1 MTKITSDVFGIA
13 RGLPLNYVERPSAD
27 ETLVESLTREKHVVI
42 FGSSKQGKTSL
53 RKHALNDEEYILVQ
67 CSNKWDIAEINSA
80 ILKRAGY
87 EITQSNE
94 KSASGKSKIFAGIKT
109 VFGFGSAEGGAEH
122 VEERGTKTTSTP
134 LQLDP
139 EDVNDIIQAL
149 DAINFN
155 KFIVLEDFHYLPI
168 ETQKDFSI
176 ALKAYHESSKLCF
189 IIIGVWLEE
198 DRLTLY
204 NGDLKNRLFT
214 INADKWES
222 GELLQVIEK
231 GEKILNIK
239 FSPAFKTELLSEC
252 FNNVYIVQEACYQCC
267 QENKIYRTVDIEV
280 EIGATQDA
288 ARIVKDVANKDRARF
303 IQFLQNFSDGFQAT
317 QLQMHKWLLYAIL
330 KSNIQTLKSGIR
342 YKDLSTIIK
351 SKHPVGDALNPGNV
365 TQALQSVAALQISK
379 GTKPFI
385 LDYDQANLRLKVVDS
400 GFIIWLEMQ
409 NTDEL
414 LEIVDLPI

>member
-27 ETLVESLTREKHVVI
+27 ETLVESLTRGKHVVI

-53 RKHALNDEEYILVQ
+53 RKHALNDDEYILVQ

-109 VFGFGSAEGGAEH
+109 AFGFGSAEGGAEH
-122 VEERGTKTTSTP
+122 VEERGTKKTSTP

-149 DAINFN
+149 EAINFE

-168 ETQKDFSI
+168 ETQRDFSI

-239 FSPAFKTELLSEC
+239 FSQAFKTELIAEC

-267 QENKIYRTVDIEV
+267 QENKVFRTADVEI
-280 EIGATQDA
+280 EIGASQDA

-330 KSNIQTLKSGIR
+330 KSNTQTLKSGIR
-342 YKDLSTIIK
+342 YKDLSTLIK
-351 SKHPVGDALNPGNV
+351 SKHPVGEALNPGNV

-414 LEIVDLPI
+414 LEIVDLPV